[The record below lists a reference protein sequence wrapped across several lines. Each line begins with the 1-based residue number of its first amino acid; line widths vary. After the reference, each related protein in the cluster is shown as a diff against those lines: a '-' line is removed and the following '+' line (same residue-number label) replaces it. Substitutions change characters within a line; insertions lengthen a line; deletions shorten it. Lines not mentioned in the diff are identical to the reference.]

1 MVRPSRSRPKCNL
14 LLPCANRSHRIIA
27 LPSVP
32 APGCSDSTS
41 ISSLSPFARR
51 ASPLPA
57 VSIMGGFCGPCK
69 GSCITHPFCPGHR
82 PIVFLHCVP
91 LMILRTP
98 SLSSFAYVLLS
109 HRSFLLHGT
118 QGNWVRQNQRAMH
131 GRPARVLSWCAS
143 YDNCTSFLINLFI
156 IGSAFLHSAEWL
168 FLSTPLICVSS
179 WELILLLIYDPPP
192 CFLYTHVEPVG
203 TMCREK
209 TFLEDRS
216 IVLPYCVREE
226 PMAF

>member
-1 MVRPSRSRPKCNL
+1 MPGIDAVTPISAFFQFPGPVVRPSRSRPKCNL

-57 VSIMGGFCGPCK
+57 VSIMNGFCGPCK

-82 PIVFLHCVP
+82 PIAFLHCVP

-98 SLSSFAYVLLS
+98 SLSSFAFMSCCLIVLFFCME
-109 HRSFLLHGT
+109 RRG
-118 QGNWVRQNQRAMH
+118 
-131 GRPARVLSWCAS
+131 
-143 YDNCTSFLINLFI
+143 
-156 IGSAFLHSAEWL
+156 IGSIKTNGPCTAVR
-168 FLSTPLICVSS
+168 PVS
-179 WELILLLIYDPPP
+179 
-192 CFLYTHVEPVG
+192 
-203 TMCREK
+203 CRGVHLM
-209 TFLEDRS
+209 TTRHPS
-216 IVLPYCVREE
+216 
-226 PMAF
+226 